1 MVSRDVMGFKAT
13 TPYLE
18 SPGSLERERWNLVTT
33 SIANV
38 DSKHVLSTIIQD
50 FDHRNSV
57 FLQSRV
63 RELVDGVVGPVS
75 SIIDCSRDVLDVVV
89 DLFLFGRA

>member
-1 MVSRDVMGFKAT
+1 MGFKTT

-18 SPGSLERERWNLVTT
+18 SPGSLERERWDLVAT

-38 DSKHVLSTIIQD
+38 DSKHVLPTIIQD

-63 RELVDGVVGPVS
+63 GELVDGVIGPVS
-75 SIIDCSRDVLDVVV
+75 SIIDRSRNVLDVVV
-89 DLFLFGRA
+89 DLFLFRRA

>member
-1 MVSRDVMGFKAT
+1 MVSWDVMGSKAT

-33 SIANV
+33 SVANV
-38 DSKHVLSTIIQD
+38 DSKHVLPTIIQD

-63 RELVDGVVGPVS
+63 RELVDSVVGPVS